1 MKRIVLIVSAGLLLV
16 VIGCVLYASR
26 MIHRGFSTHTEPMQ
40 MEKALATAI
49 RGRAI
54 PSRYK
59 TVKNPVATTPEVIRA
74 LGRPLYRLPCQQW
87 QR

>member
-1 MKRIVLIVSAGLLLV
+1 
-16 VIGCVLYASR
+16 
-26 MIHRGFSTHTEPMQ
+26 MQ